1 MPESIPPA
9 VAPAC
14 GRGEMCADYSAAG
27 FDADPNPPD
36 TDGARRCGRSR
47 PAPQT
52 GGKHPLFHAGVAD
65 AIGRQYGDQRRRD
78 GLSGPL
84 HAMGSAGARS
94 PVESGRWRSL
104 GMARPGNGASCRT
117 RASRPQ
123 TRTGGPPP
131 KARHMAKRAGR
142 LARGRLRFRDTW
154 IPASAGMTDM
164 VGMTV
169 VVRVAYLPRMTSFPR
184 KRESI
189 TVSES
194 RNSRRKIGRPA
205 LGSGPAL
212 SGRPPAPDRTRA
224 IQPVPTS
231 EPHPR
236 YPTGSGDAP
245 VRASAMATPPGGR
258 PSRLSSRGGTP

>member
-1 MPESIPPA
+1 MPESISPA
-9 VAPAC
+9 VAPAS

-27 FDADPNPPD
+27 FDADPNLPD
-36 TDGARRCGRSR
+36 TNGDRRCGRSR

-52 GGKHPLFHAGVAD
+52 GGKHSLFHAGVAD

-84 HAMGSAGARS
+84 HAMGSAGARG
-94 PVESGRWRSL
+94 PVESGRRRSL

-123 TRTGGPPP
+123 ARTGGSAAEGSPHG
-131 KARHMAKRAGR
+131 KASRASRPRTPAFPGYMDS
-142 LARGRLRFRDTW
+142 RFRGND
-154 IPASAGMTDM
+154 G
-164 VGMTV
+164 
-169 VVRVAYLPRMTSFPR
+169 R
-184 KRESI
+184 RESG
-189 TVSES
+189 VSPSDDVIPTEAGIHYGQ
-194 RNSRRKIGRPA
+194 RIPKLEKEDRPT
-205 LGSGPAL
+205 GPRL
-212 SGRPPAPDRTRA
+212 RTRA

-245 VRASAMATPPGGR
+245 VRASAMETPAGGR
-258 PSRLSSRGGTP
+258 PSRRSSRGGTP